1 MLYDA
6 KCPVCGKLNKD
17 MYLEET
23 EGRFVC
29 DKCGSEIEIPRFKK
43 PKRIPI
49 YDSRTLVAL
58 INNHWSWQIRPVL
71 PSEIITEDTTAFLL
85 LCRKSQPHKSSRK
98 NTKPRYHREKGG
110 NLTTMHF
117 KDGDVPIK
125 WVCLNCRSIIVGFQ
139 GEDGLTRIKCPHCGT
154 VTVSKLI
161 SRRHVQVDVFA
172 PQGQELLRSN

>member
-49 YDSRTLVAL
+49 YDAERLS
-58 INNHWSWQIRPVL
+58 HS
-71 PSEIITEDTTAFLL
+71 
-85 LCRKSQPHKSSRK
+85 
-98 NTKPRYHREKGG
+98 
-110 NLTTMHF
+110 
-117 KDGDVPIK
+117 
-125 WVCLNCRSIIVGFQ
+125 
-139 GEDGLTRIKCPHCGT
+139 
-154 VTVSKLI
+154 
-161 SRRHVQVDVFA
+161 
-172 PQGQELLRSN
+172 

>member
-58 INNHWSWQIRPVL
+58 I
-71 PSEIITEDTTAFLL
+71 IIIDLGKSAPF
-85 LCRKSQPHKSSRK
+85 CRVK
-98 NTKPRYHREKGG
+98 
-110 NLTTMHF
+110 
-117 KDGDVPIK
+117 
-125 WVCLNCRSIIVGFQ
+125 
-139 GEDGLTRIKCPHCGT
+139 
-154 VTVSKLI
+154 
-161 SRRHVQVDVFA
+161 
-172 PQGQELLRSN
+172 

>member
-1 MLYDA
+1 
-6 KCPVCGKLNKD
+6 
-17 MYLEET
+17 
-23 EGRFVC
+23 
-29 DKCGSEIEIPRFKK
+29 
-43 PKRIPI
+43 
-49 YDSRTLVAL
+49 
-58 INNHWSWQIRPVL
+58 
-71 PSEIITEDTTAFLL
+71 
-85 LCRKSQPHKSSRK
+85 
-98 NTKPRYHREKGG
+98 
-110 NLTTMHF
+110 MHF